1 GLKAVD
7 FHGTMTLESF
17 YYVDD
22 DIAGGLALWRP
33 VTDQPEDI
41 LKVGIPFLI
50 QKAKEAGLNLE

>member
-1 GLKAVD
+1 
-7 FHGTMTLESF
+7 MTLESF
-17 YYVDD
+17 IYVDD

-50 QKAKEAGLNLE
+50 EQAKAAGIPID

>member
-1 GLKAVD
+1 
-7 FHGTMTLESF
+7 M
-17 YYVDD
+17 DD

-50 QKAKEAGLNLE
+50 GQAKAIGIPID